1 MKLTSGQEKCLAR
14 LLLRQDKQMVIKMIQ
29 DEMEYRHM
37 MSELI
42 DDKEIKTELII
53 EHTMLENILLKLVM
67 E

>member
-14 LLLRQDKQMVIKMIQ
+14 LLLSQDKQMVIKMIQ